1 MGIIAVRSPE
11 VRCNKPIA
19 RIKKTAEELALQS
32 RIKIKFYRG
41 DITALRLLK
50 YEKLSAINI
59 LDFSWKV
66 DFLWKISW
74 PLKSPRPLW
83 SGMIQA
89 VNNGEHPGKSSIT
102 FLPMIDMDPGDMSC
116 IYSTLLFVSA
126 EASSHNVTPVV
137 TFDQPLWWKALTI
150 ISCERDDSELKSI
163 VLRLGAFHMQMSFL
177 GLIGYL
183 MHDSGLKETLETIYA
198 PNAVTHILSG
208 KAVSRA
214 VRGHF
219 IVDSALN
226 ALVLSKAFGLKNLK
240 PDQFP
245 AAILSDN
252 AVQENSQ
259 CVEQDQEEITN
270 NENESLDTTDDQIII
285 SVDSNTT
292 STCYQENSLEDSVA
306 TSAAAED
313 FSVHLLRK
321 SIDIYERLTDG
332 KIKPED
338 VHDNDVIGCIAK
350 RLDDISKSMK
360 ASRTSALWL
369 QYMKMLDILR
379 QFIKAERTGNWQL
392 HLKSNI

>member
-1 MGIIAVRSPE
+1 MGIISVRSPE

-41 DITALRLLK
+41 DITALRLLE

-66 DFLWKISW
+66 DFLVKISW

-83 SGMIQA
+83 SGMMQA

-116 IYSTLLFVSA
+116 IYSTLLFLSA

-137 TFDQPLWWKALTI
+137 TVDQPLWWKALTI

-177 GLIGYL
+177 GSTGYL

-214 VRGHF
+214 VRGHS
-219 IVDSALN
+219 IVDSALD
-226 ALVLSKAFGLKNLK
+226 ALVLSKAFVLKNSK

-245 AAILSDN
+245 AVILSDN
-252 AVQENSQ
+252 VVQENSQ

-285 SVDSNTT
+285 SADSNTT
-292 STCYQENSLEDSVA
+292 STCYQENSLEVSVA

-313 FSVHLLRK
+313 FSVHLLREG
-321 SIDIYERLTDG
+321 IDIYERLMDG
-332 KIKPED
+332 IIKPED
-338 VHDNDVIGCIAK
+338 VHDNDVIDCIYK
-350 RLDDISKSMK
+350 RLDDKIYERLANFNILVAVYEDARHS
-360 ASRTSALWL
+360 SAI
-369 QYMKMLDILR
+369 Y
-379 QFIKAERTGNWQL
+379 
-392 HLKSNI
+392 